1 MNDVEFIK
9 EFAFKKEIL
18 LNMDCF
24 RFIPMICRICNI
36 YGISLKWNEG
46 YPDTICT
53 LELDL
58 SEHDKQVI
66 EEYEKERGKFMTRKE
81 YEEYKNKINE
91 YTEKKKKAEKCRES
105 AKLIK
110 GGVLAVDCAY
120 ANMVSICDFGNDTK
134 NKLEKLLCDFFEQ
147 EALALEKSM
156 EEL

>member
-1 MNDVEFIK
+1 MNDTEFMK
-9 EFAFKKEIL
+9 KFTFKKEIL
-18 LNMDCF
+18 LEMDCF
-24 RFIPMICRICNI
+24 HFVPMICRICNI
-36 YGISLKWNEG
+36 CGISIRWNEI
-46 YPDTICT
+46 YPDETCT

-110 GGVLAVDCAY
+110 DGILAVDCVY
-120 ANMVSICDFGNDTK
+120 ANMVSMCDFGNDTK
-134 NKLEKLLCDFFEQ
+134 NRLEKLLCDFFEQ

-156 EEL
+156 GEI